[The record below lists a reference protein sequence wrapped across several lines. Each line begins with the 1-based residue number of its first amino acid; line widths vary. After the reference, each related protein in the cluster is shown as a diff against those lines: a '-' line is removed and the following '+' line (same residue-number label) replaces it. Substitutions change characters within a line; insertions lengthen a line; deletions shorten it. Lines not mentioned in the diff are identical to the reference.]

1 MRLVVDGFGKF
12 IGRKGETIVVK
23 EDGKIVQRLQPSQ
36 LEQVIISGKGSVS
49 TDALELLASH
59 GVDVLIVSFRG
70 EVLAR
75 LSPPEMRTVS
85 TRREQY
91 EAYKDERGVQIAKEV
106 IKSKLRNQASF
117 LASLAKRRVE
127 TDRTLADELYA
138 SSLALTQKAEAVEKV
153 SGRRVDEVRETIMG
167 IEGEGASIYWGVL
180 AKTLEQGWGFPGRTG
195 RYAEDPINALLNYGY
210 GILLGECLRAIHYAG
225 LDPYGGFLHA
235 DRPGKPSLA
244 LDLMEEFRAQLVDR
258 VVFGLATK
266 KALSPSDFE
275 VLDGVCRLKDQA
287 RREVLEK
294 LLEKLESEVRYK
306 EMKLRFSDLI
316 LYQARQLAKFL
327 RGEIKAYEG
336 FWLRW

>member
-1 MRLVVDGFGKF
+1 MRLVIDGFGKF
-12 IGRKGETIVVK
+12 LGRKGETVVVR
-23 EDGKIVQRLQPSQ
+23 EGGKIIQRLQPSQ
-36 LEQVIISGKGSVS
+36 LEQVIISGSGCVS

-59 GVDVLIVSFRG
+59 GVDVLLVNFRG

-91 EAYKDERGVQIAKEV
+91 EAYKDERGAHIAREI
-106 IKSKLRNQASF
+106 IKSKLANQASF
-117 LASLAKRRVE
+117 LNSLAKKRVE
-127 TDRTLADELYA
+127 TDRALAGELYSA
-138 SSLALTQKAEAVEKV
+138 ARSLAQKAEALEGISGSGVE
-153 SGRRVDEVRETIMG
+153 EVRERIMG

-180 AKTLEQGWGFPGRTG
+180 AKTLDSDWGFPGRTG

-210 GILLGECLRAIHYAG
+210 GILLGETHRAVHYAG

-244 LDLMEEFRAQLVDR
+244 LDLMEEFRTHLVDR

-266 KALSPSDFE
+266 RALSPSDFE
-275 VLDGVCRLKDQA
+275 KVDGVCRLKDHA
-287 RREVLEK
+287 RRDVLGR
-294 LLEKLESEVRYK
+294 LLGKLESEIRYR
-306 EMKLRFSDLI
+306 EMKVRWSDLI
-316 LYQARQLAKFL
+316 LYQARLLAKFL
-327 RGEIKAYEG
+327 RGEVERYEG

>member
-1 MRLVVDGFGKF
+1 LRLVVDGFGKF
-12 IGRKGETIVVK
+12 LGRKGETIVVR
-23 EDGKIVQRLQPSQ
+23 EEGKIVQRLQPSQ
-36 LEQVIISGKGSVS
+36 LDQVIISGKGYVS

-59 GVDVLIVSFRG
+59 GVDVLLVNLRG

-91 EAYKDERGVQIAKEV
+91 EAYKDERGVKIAKE
-106 IKSKLRNQASF
+106 IIRSKLRNQASF
-117 LASLAKRRVE
+117 LASLAKKRVE
-127 TDRTLADELYA
+127 TDAPVAAELHSASGALA
-138 SSLALTQKAEAVEKV
+138 QKAEEVGEV
-153 SGRRVDEVRETIMG
+153 SGGRVDEVRERIMG
-167 IEGEGASIYWGVL
+167 IEGEGASVYWGAL
-180 AKTLEQGWGFPGRTG
+180 AKTLGPGWGFPGRTG

-244 LDLMEEFRAQLVDR
+244 LDLMEEFRAQVVDR

-266 KALSPSDFE
+266 RVLSPPDFE
-275 VLDGVCRLKDQA
+275 TVDGVCRLKDQA
-287 RREVLEK
+287 RREVLVR
-294 LLEKLESEVRYK
+294 LLEKLESEVRYR
-306 EMKLRFSDLI
+306 EMRIRWSDLI
-316 LYQARQLAKFL
+316 LYQARLLAKFL
-327 RGEIKAYEG
+327 RGEVERYEG